1 MLERPMLGLQDEPI
15 LQESRI
21 LGLEGAEKA
30 APKCVEELRFQS
42 LGLRSRAVLLVTN
55 DCCNNK
61 IIPFAGAASE
71 LELEVGSTDSIE
83 NAFKIVS
90 PYPEEWGMVAICLD
104 ASYRKSSLAKWVR
117 LMRLTDHRLPIS
129 LYWSSGA
136 FSSEEQEPTALGDS
150 FARMPKTAHEL
161 AIAIGVAVRSNRSL
175 GHRFAHFSNNSLPQ
189 TLHPGKLTPRRLGA

>member
-1 MLERPMLGLQDEPI
+1 MHRLQSEAI
-15 LQESRI
+15 QQEFGI
-21 LGLEGAEKA
+21 LGLEGAGKA
-30 APKCVEELRFQS
+30 APKCVEALRFQS

-55 DCCNNK
+55 DFCNDK
-61 IIPFAGAASE
+61 IIPFASAASE
-71 LELEVGSTDSIE
+71 LELEVGSTANIE
-83 NAFKIVS
+83 NAFKTVS

-104 ASYRKSSLAKWVR
+104 ASYKKSSLEKWVR

-136 FSSEEQEPTALGDS
+136 FSSDEQEPTAIGDGS
-150 FARMPKTAHEL
+150 SRMPKTAHEL

-175 GHRFAHFSNNSLPQ
+175 GHRFSHCNYNSLPQ